1 MTLARSLSDR
11 RSAPT
16 VRWWR
21 LVRRSSIL
29 RKADVS
35 SSDSATPFPSSRP
48 TRATNPLL
56 DARDLRLP
64 RIADPCVLVMFGIT
78 GDLAR
83 NKLLPAIYDLA
94 NRGLLSPSFSLVG
107 VGRRSWSDD
116 DLRGYVEESA
126 RAGARTPWRPAIW
139 EQLAAGMRFVE
150 FSSFED
156 DAAYDELTRV
166 VDDLDT
172 TRGTRGNRAFYLSI
186 PPGWFPAVTER
197 IARSG
202 LVEESADAW
211 RRVVIEKPFGH
222 NRSSARELDALVGR
236 IVRPDDVFRV
246 DHYLGKETVQ
256 NILALRFA
264 NTMFEPLW
272 NQRYVD
278 HVQITMAE
286 DIGIGTRAGYYDTI
300 GSARDVIQNH
310 LLQLL
315 ALTAMEEPTSMEA
328 AAVRLEKE
336 KVLDCVRLERDGVL
350 DLDLTT
356 ARGRYEA
363 GFQGGLPVRGYLEED
378 GVAADSRTETFA
390 ALRLEIANR
399 RWAGVPFYLRAG
411 KRLTRR
417 VTEVAIVFKQ
427 PPFLPFES
435 AATTAVGANTI
446 VLRIQPDEGI
456 TLRLASKVP
465 GTQMELRD
473 VSMDFGY
480 GATFNEE
487 SPEAYE
493 RLILDALLGDAPL
506 FPHQREV
513 DLSWR
518 ILDPVIEHWSAG
530 GSPEG
535 YRPGSWGPASAHDLL
550 ARDGRTWRRS

>member
-1 MTLARSLSDR
+1 MDASQTVPRGAHAPR
-11 RSAPT
+11 RTA
-16 VRWWR
+16 
-21 LVRRSSIL
+21 
-29 RKADVS
+29 
-35 SSDSATPFPSSRP
+35 
-48 TRATNPLL
+48 NPLL
-56 DARDLRLP
+56 DPRDLRLP
-64 RIADPCVLVMFGIT
+64 RVADPCVLVMFGIT

-83 NKLLPAIYDLA
+83 HKLLPAIYDLA

-107 VGRRSWSDD
+107 VGRRRWSDE
-116 DLRGYVEESA
+116 DLRDYVSQEV
-126 RAGARTPWRPAIW
+126 RAGARTPWRQAIW
-139 EQLAAGMRFVE
+139 DQLAAGMRFVE
-150 FSSFED
+150 FDSFTD
-156 DAAYDELTRV
+156 DGAYTRLTEV
-166 VDDLDT
+166 VQDLDAS
-172 TRGTRGNRAFYLSI
+172 RGTSGNRAFYLSI

-197 IARSG
+197 IAASG
-202 LVEESADAW
+202 MMDEAPGSW

-222 NRSSARELDALVGR
+222 DRASAMELDGLLAR

-315 ALTAMEEPTSMEA
+315 ALTAMEEPISMDAAEVRA
-328 AAVRLEKE
+328 EKEKVLAAVRLE
-336 KVLDCVRLERDGVL
+336 RHGVL
-350 DLDLTT
+350 DLDATT
-356 ARGRYEA
+356 ARGRYRA
-363 GFQGGLPVRGYLEED
+363 GFQGGLPVRAYLEED

-411 KRLTRR
+411 KRLARR
-417 VTEVAIVFKQ
+417 VTEVAVVFRP
-427 PPFLPFES
+427 PPFLPFGA
-435 AATTAVGANTI
+435 AATAGVGRNTI

-456 TLRLASKVP
+456 TMRLASKVP

-473 VSMDFGY
+473 VSLDFGY

-506 FPHQREV
+506 FPHHREV

-518 ILDPVIEHWSAG
+518 ILDPVIEHWAAG
-530 GSPEG
+530 GVPEP
-535 YRPGSWGPASAHDLL
+535 YRPGSWGPDAAHELL

>member
-1 MTLARSLSDR
+1 MDAHD
-11 RSAPT
+11 
-16 VRWWR
+16 
-21 LVRRSSIL
+21 
-29 RKADVS
+29 
-35 SSDSATPFPSSRP
+35 
-48 TRATNPLL
+48 NPLI
-56 DARDLRLP
+56 DQRDLRLP

-83 NKLLPAIYDLA
+83 HKLLPAIYDLA
-94 NRGLLSPSFSLVG
+94 HRGLLSPSFSLVG
-107 VGRRSWSDD
+107 IGRREWSDD
-116 DLRGYVEESA
+116 DMRDYVESCVRE
-126 RAGARTPWRPAIW
+126 GARTEWRQAIW
-139 EQLAAGMRFVE
+139 DQLAAGMRFVE

-156 DAAYDELTRV
+156 DGAYARLTEV
-166 VDDLDT
+166 VADLDA
-172 TRGTRGNRAFYLSI
+172 TRGTSGNRAFYLSI

-197 IARSG
+197 IAASG
-202 LVEESADAW
+202 MVDETPGSW

-222 NRSSARELDALVGR
+222 DRASARELDELVSR

-328 AAVRLEKE
+328 SAVRIEKE
-336 KVLDCVRLERDGVL
+336 KVLSAVRLERAGVL
-350 DLDLTT
+350 DLDATT
-356 ARGRYEA
+356 ARGRYES
-363 GFQGGLPVRGYLEED
+363 GFQGGQPVKGYLEED

-390 ALRLEIANR
+390 AVRLEIANR
-399 RWAGVPFYLRAG
+399 RWAGVPFYLRTG
-411 KRLTRR
+411 KRLARR
-417 VTEVAIVFKQ
+417 VTEVAVVFKR
-427 PPFLPFES
+427 PPFLPYED
-435 AATTAVGANTI
+435 AATTGVGSNAI

-456 TLRLASKVP
+456 TMRLASKVP
-465 GTQMELRD
+465 GTHMELRD
-473 VSMDFGY
+473 VLMDFGY
-480 GATFNEE
+480 GASFNDE

-518 ILDPVIEHWSAG
+518 ILDPVIEHWAAAG
-530 GSPEG
+530 EPEG
-535 YRPGSWGPASAHDLL
+535 YRPGSWGPQSAHDML
-550 ARDGRTWRRS
+550 ARDSRTWRRS

>member
-1 MTLARSLSDR
+1 MPT
-11 RSAPT
+11 SAP
-16 VRWWR
+16 
-21 LVRRSSIL
+21 L
-29 RKADVS
+29 
-35 SSDSATPFPSSRP
+35 DSAG
-48 TRATNPLL
+48 ANPLL

-78 GDLAR
+78 GDLAQH
-83 NKLLPAIYDLA
+83 KLLPAIYDLA
-94 NRGLLSPSFSLVG
+94 NRGLLSPAFSLVG
-107 VGRRSWSDD
+107 VGRRQWDD
-116 DLRGYVEESA
+116 DALRDYVAKAA

-139 EQLAAGMRFVE
+139 EQLAAGMRFVP
-150 FSSFED
+150 FASFED
-156 DAAYDELTRV
+156 DGAYARLTQV
-166 VDDLDT
+166 VERLDHEC
-172 TRGTRGNRAFYLSI
+172 GTAGNRAFYLSI

-202 LVEESADAW
+202 LVQEAPGAW

-222 NRSSARELDALVGR
+222 DRASAQELDALVAR
-236 IVRPDDVFRV
+236 IVRPNDVFRV

-286 DIGIGTRAGYYDTI
+286 AIGIGTRAGYYDTI

-315 ALTAMEEPTSMEA
+315 ALTAMEEPASMNA
-328 AAVRLEKE
+328 ASVRAEKE
-336 KVLDCVRLERDGVL
+336 KVLDCVRLERAGVL
-350 DLDLTT
+350 DLDAST

-363 GFQGGLPVRGYLEED
+363 GFQGGVPVRGYLQEQ
-378 GVAADSRTETFA
+378 GVAADSRTETYA
-390 ALRLEIANR
+390 AVRLEIANR
-399 RWAGVPFYLRAG
+399 RWAGVPFYLRTG
-411 KRLTRR
+411 KRLARR
-417 VTEVAIVFKQ
+417 VTEVAVVFKR
-427 PPFLPFES
+427 PPFLPFEA
-435 AATTAVGANTI
+435 AATAGIGANTI
-446 VLRIQPDEGI
+446 VLRIQPEEGI

-480 GATFNEE
+480 GASFNEE

-518 ILDPVIEHWSAG
+518 ILDPIIEHWAG
-530 GSPEG
+530 AGAPEG
-535 YRPGSWGPASAHDLL
+535 YRSGSWGPPSARALL
-550 ARDGRTWRRS
+550 ARDQRTWRRS

>member
-1 MTLARSLSDR
+1 MSRLSP
-11 RSAPT
+11 SAP
-16 VRWWR
+16 
-21 LVRRSSIL
+21 
-29 RKADVS
+29 
-35 SSDSATPFPSSRP
+35 
-48 TRATNPLL
+48 NPLL
-56 DARDLRLP
+56 EARDLRLP

-83 NKLLPAIYDLA
+83 HKLLPAVYDLA
-94 NRGLLSPSFSLVG
+94 NRGLLSPRFCLVG
-107 VGRRSWSDD
+107 VGRRPWGDESM
-116 DLRGYVEESA
+116 RRYVKQAA
-126 RAGARTPWRPAIW
+126 RSGARTPWRPAIW

-156 DAAYDELTRV
+156 DVAYQSLTDV
-166 VDDLDT
+166 VTSLDAS
-172 TRGTRGNRAFYLSI
+172 RGTGGNRAFYLSI

-202 LVEESADAW
+202 LVDEAVGSW
-211 RRVVIEKPFGH
+211 RRVVVEKPFGH
-222 NRSSARELDALVGR
+222 DRASARKLDELVGR

-264 NTMFEPLW
+264 NTMLEPLW

-278 HVQITMAE
+278 HVQVTMAE
-286 DIGIGTRAGYYDTI
+286 DIGIGTRAGYYDMI

-328 AAVRLEKE
+328 HAVRTEKE
-336 KVLDCVRLERDGVL
+336 KVLDAVRLERDGVL
-350 DLDLTT
+350 DLGLST
-356 ARGRYEA
+356 ARGRYGV
-363 GFQGGLPVRGYLEED
+363 GFQGGQRVRSYLEED
-378 GVAADSRTETFA
+378 GVAPGSRTETYA
-390 ALRLEIANR
+390 AVRLEIANR

-411 KRLTRR
+411 KRLARR
-417 VTEVAIVFKQ
+417 VTEVAVVFKQ
-427 PPFLPFES
+427 PPFLPFGQ
-435 AATTAVGANTI
+435 AATAGLGANTI

-473 VSMDFGY
+473 VTMDFGY
-480 GATFNEE
+480 GASFNEE

-518 ILDPVIEHWSAG
+518 ILDPVIEHWASSG
-530 GSPEG
+530 VPEE
-535 YRPGSWGPASAHDLL
+535 YRPGSWGPSSAHDLL

>member
-1 MTLARSLSDR
+1 MPAST
-11 RSAPT
+11 AP
-16 VRWWR
+16 
-21 LVRRSSIL
+21 
-29 RKADVS
+29 AQPHS
-35 SSDSATPFPSSRP
+35 SSPGATSAT
-48 TRATNPLL
+48 ALL
-56 DARDLRLP
+56 DSRDLRLP

-107 VGRRSWSDD
+107 VGRRDWDD
-116 DLRGYVEESA
+116 DAMRDYVEKWS
-126 RAGARTPWRPAIW
+126 RAGARTPWRDATW
-139 EQLAAGMRFVE
+139 KQLSAGMRFVT

-156 DAAYDELTRV
+156 DAAYQRLTSV
-166 VDDLDT
+166 VEDLDGS
-172 TRGTRGNRAFYLSI
+172 RGTAGNRAFYLSI

-202 LVEESADAW
+202 LVERDERSW
-211 RRVVIEKPFGH
+211 RRVVVEKPFGH
-222 NRSSARELDALVGR
+222 DRASARELDELIGR

-315 ALTAMEEPTSMEA
+315 ALVAMEEPTSMDA
-328 AAVRLEKE
+328 AAVRAEKE
-336 KVLDCVRLERDGVL
+336 KVLASVRLERDGVL
-350 DLDLTT
+350 DLDATT
-356 ARGRYEA
+356 SRGRYSS
-363 GFQGGLPVRGYLEED
+363 GYQGGIAVKGYLEED

-411 KRLTRR
+411 KRLARR
-417 VTEVAIVFKQ
+417 VTEVAIVFRQ
-427 PPFLPFES
+427 PPFLPFDD
-435 AATTAVGANTI
+435 AATAGIGANTI
-446 VLRIQPDEGI
+446 VLRIQPDEGV
-456 TLRLASKVP
+456 TLRVASKVP

-473 VSMDFGY
+473 VTMDFGY
-480 GATFNEE
+480 GATFNED

-518 ILDPVIEHWSAG
+518 ILDPVIEHWMAA
-530 GSPEG
+530 GSPKD
-535 YRPGSWGPASAHDLL
+535 YRPGSWGPEDAHDLL
-550 ARDGRTWRRS
+550 AREGRAWRRS

>member
-1 MTLARSLSDR
+1 MDLFDPARHSSADT
-11 RSAPT
+11 RS
-16 VRWWR
+16 R
-21 LVRRSSIL
+21 
-29 RKADVS
+29 
-35 SSDSATPFPSSRP
+35 
-48 TRATNPLL
+48 TNPLL
-56 DARDLRLP
+56 DPRDLRLP
-64 RIADPCVLVMFGIT
+64 RVAEPCVLVMFGIT

-83 NKLLPAIYDLA
+83 HKLLPAIYDLA

-107 VGRRSWSDD
+107 VGRRQWTDD
-116 DLRGYVEESA
+116 DMRDYVASHV
-126 RAGARTPWRPAIW
+126 RRRARTPWREAIW
-139 EQLAAGMRFVE
+139 DQLAAGMRFVE
-150 FSSFED
+150 FDSFTD
-156 DAAYDELTRV
+156 DEAYARLTEV
-166 VDDLDT
+166 VERLDAG
-172 TRGTRGNRAFYLSI
+172 RGTSGNRAFYLSI

-197 IARSG
+197 IAASG
-202 LVEESADAW
+202 LVDEAAGSW

-222 NRSSARELDALVGR
+222 DRASARELDELVGR

-315 ALTAMEEPTSMEA
+315 ALTAMEEPTSMSAPEVRA
-328 AAVRLEKE
+328 EKEKVLAAVRLERHG
-336 KVLDCVRLERDGVL
+336 LL
-350 DLDLTT
+350 DLDATT
-356 ARGRYEA
+356 ARGRYA
-363 GFQGGLPVRGYLEED
+363 SGYQGGVPVRAYLDED
-378 GVAADSRTETFA
+378 GVDPDSRTETFA

-411 KRLTRR
+411 KRLARR
-417 VTEVAIVFKQ
+417 VTEVAVVFKQ
-427 PPFLPFES
+427 PPFLPFGP
-435 AATTAVGANTI
+435 AATAGVGSNAV

-456 TLRLASKVP
+456 TMRLASKVP

-518 ILDPVIEHWSAG
+518 ILDPVIEHWAAHG
-530 GSPEG
+530 RPED
-535 YRPGSWGPASAHDLL
+535 YRPGSWGPDSAHELL
-550 ARDGRTWRRS
+550 ARDHRTWRRS